1 MWIGDWFVSFF
12 VIASPQGSDDG
23 LERVMKKIVVTALC
37 AATLGTLGVP
47 PALAQVVNGNFGTG
61 DFTGWTTSP
70 AGDPYYTSVTNSAP
84 APGATYAANIGAYYD
99 DSIPANLIQ
108 GYVKQ
113 TITTTPGYQ
122 YTLSFLYGEQNV
134 NPSFGG
140 NGSTCCYLDPGNIT
154 TSNDPSS
161 NIWAQ
166 NNNLNV
172 LWNGVSVDSASNFF
186 TSDPANYNATTNPDD
201 GISIGD
207 YFYDKASVVVT
218 AIGTS
223 TVLEFDADDY
233 QQGVILTDI
242 SLTSI
247 GQVPEPG
254 TLAVL
259 ASGFAGL
266 AFLVRRRR
274 QSSAF

>member
-1 MWIGDWFVSFF
+1 M
-12 VIASPQGSDDG
+12 
-23 LERVMKKIVVTALC
+23 MKKFLVTAVC
-37 AATLGTLGVP
+37 VATLGTLTVP
-47 PALAQVVNGNFGTG
+47 SAFAQVVNGNFGTG
-61 DFTGWTTSP
+61 DFTGWTTTS

-113 TITTTPGYQ
+113 TVATTPGDR
-122 YTLSFLYGEQNV
+122 YTLSFLYGEQNG
-134 NPSFGG
+134 NPSFSF
-140 NGSTCCYLDPGNIT
+140 GSCSNCWYLDPDNIT
-154 TSNDPSS
+154 TSTDPGS

-186 TSDPANYNATTNPDD
+186 TSDPANVNATTNSDD
-201 GISIGD
+201 GKSIGD

-218 AIGTS
+218 ATGSS
-223 TVLEFDADDY
+223 TVLEFDASDY
-233 QQGVILTDI
+233 QQGIILTDI
-242 SLTSI
+242 SLTALPA
-247 GQVPEPG
+247 PEPG
-254 TLAVL
+254 TLALL
-259 ASGFAGL
+259 ASGLAGL

-274 QSSAF
+274 QGSAF